1 MKNNLN
7 VLSLILVVLAI
18 CLLIGGIILPWTYS
32 NITSETGVIITN
44 MLWSAYTFFLTAWFS
59 DLPLRLLILFFLF
72 FAVANS
78 IHVNKK
84 VTLKVTLIT
93 LGLSF
98 LFAITTYLVNFTSG
112 ILPYG
117 ARASINIIFTITI
130 IYFLIEPF
138 IIIGNYIYGLMGFQ
152 DDSKTRL
159 MNQKRYDQQKQ
170 IIENPMSV
178 NIKYIPR
185 GSTSSDI
192 HYLNLIEPNS
202 SVLLLGMTRKGKTY
216 GIVLSMLDQW
226 IKKQFTGIV
235 YDYKDGE
242 LTDWVIK
249 YHRRYKKANPD
260 KNVAELVIMNFKN
273 PMQGYRINPMD
284 RSILLED
291 DYCTNVIESVLKT
304 LNKKWIDHNDFW
316 SDNTVSF
323 SLAGAKLLR
332 NKKLIVTREDGS
344 TYEKD
349 CCSLAHLIALM
360 TCSVDNYDKIYAMMN
375 YEKNIPNLL
384 SFLEPLRKDNLETVS
399 NLMSSVLTEWS
410 KLNTEK
416 IMFLVSEFQNS
427 PFAINDKNNP
437 QIIVIKY
444 DNKLGK
450 TYAAVASSI
459 LSQAA
464 LMMNQEGKQQS
475 FFMIDEAGTV
485 FVKGLEDL
493 IATGGSRKVCPVI
506 VFQDQ
511 SQINRD
517 YGRDSG
523 EVLVNTC
530 GNKISFQVDGK
541 TAEYISHLFGET
553 EKAVQSYTY
562 QENGNRSVSVSH
574 QRKKILDPYD
584 ISQFG
589 VGEFCARVANNY
601 KADLSEITSVGKLIV
616 DDKRDKI
623 EDSGELYPIIESEFE
638 GKTQEEIEAILSNN
652 YYRIYKE
659 VEELVIQQSRD
670 FQSKHIGD
678 PLYPPTTVI

>member
-1 MKNNLN
+1 MKNSLN
-7 VLSLILVVLAI
+7 TFAQILAVLSIS
-18 CLLIGGIILPWTYS
+18 LLIAGISEPIWYNYVSSELSIKLSKMLWDVYSFFLVPTFSDAFLRLTAIIL
-32 NITSETGVIITN
+32 
-44 MLWSAYTFFLTAWFS
+44 
-59 DLPLRLLILFFLF
+59 LF

-78 IHVNKK
+78 IIIQKK
-84 VTLKVTLIT
+84 TSTKIIVTTLLLCT
-93 LGLSF
+93 GF
-98 LFAITTYLVNFTSG
+98 VFTSFFFNSLSLF
-112 ILPYG
+112 LPYTT
-117 ARASINIIFTITI
+117 RAILNILCSIAVL
-130 IYFLIEPF
+130 YLLIEPF
-138 IIIGNYIYGLMGFQ
+138 IVFGNYLYNLLGVE
-152 DDSKTRL
+152 DNSKARIL
-159 MNQKRYDQQKQ
+159 NQKKYEQQKKL
-170 IIENPMSV
+170 IENEMSV
-178 NIKYIPR
+178 NIQYIPR
-185 GSTSSDI
+185 GSSKGDV

-216 GIVLSMLDQW
+216 GIIMSMLDQW
-226 IKKQFTGIV
+226 IKKEFTGII

-242 LTDWVIK
+242 LTDWVVK
-249 YHRRYKKANPD
+249 YHRRYKFENPT
-260 KNVAELVIMNFKN
+260 KKVAELVVMNFKN
-273 PMQGYRINPMD
+273 PLQGYRINPMD
-284 RSILLED
+284 RSILIED
-291 DYCTNVIESVLKT
+291 DYCSNVIESVLKT

-332 NKKLIVTREDGS
+332 NKKLKVTREDGFI
-344 TYEKD
+344 YEKD

-384 SFLEPLRKDNLETVS
+384 SFLEPLRKNNFETVS

-427 PFAINDKNNP
+427 PFSINDKNHP

-464 LMMNQEGKQQS
+464 LMMNQEGKQKS

-485 FVKGLEDL
+485 FIKGLEDL
-493 IATGGSRKVCPVI
+493 IATGGSRKVCPVL

-553 EKAVQSYTY
+553 EKAVKSFTY
-562 QENGNRSVSVSH
+562 QENGNKSTSVSH
-574 QRKKILDPYD
+574 QRKKILEPSD

-601 KADLSEITSVGKLIV
+601 KAELTEITSVGKLIV
-616 DDKRDKI
+616 DVNRDKI
-623 EDSGELYPIIESEFE
+623 LESGELYPIIDQEFIN
-638 GKTQEEIEAILSNN
+638 KSQEEIDSIFSNN
-652 YYRIYKE
+652 YFRIYKE
-659 VEELVIQQSRD
+659 VEDLVAQQSRE
-670 FQSKHIGD
+670 FQLKHQED
-678 PLYPPTTVI
+678 SLYPATNLI

>member
-7 VLSLILVVLAI
+7 AFAQILAI
-18 CLLIGGIILPWTYS
+18 LSISLLIAGITEPIWYSYVSSELSIKLSKMLWDVYSFFLVPTFSDAVLRLTAIIL
-32 NITSETGVIITN
+32 
-44 MLWSAYTFFLTAWFS
+44 
-59 DLPLRLLILFFLF
+59 LF

-78 IHVNKK
+78 INIQKK
-84 VTLKVTLIT
+84 VNIKIV
-93 LGLSF
+93 
-98 LFAITTYLVNFTSG
+98 ITTSCLIVAFVFISYLTNF
-112 ILPYG
+112 LNYLMPYSI
-117 ARASINIIFTITI
+117 RAVLNISLSLAC

-138 IIIGNYIYGLMGFQ
+138 TIIGNYLYSFFGIEQ
-152 DDSKTRL
+152 NSKKSIL
-159 MNQKRYDQQKQ
+159 NQKKYDQQKRL
-170 IIENPMSV
+170 IENELSV

-185 GSTSSDI
+185 GSNSRDI

-202 SVLLLGMTRKGKTY
+202 SVLLLGMTRKGKTF
-216 GIVLSMLDQW
+216 GIILSMLDQW
-226 IKKQFTGIV
+226 IKKEFTGII

-249 YHRRYKKANPD
+249 YHRRYKLENPS
-260 KNVAELVIMNFKN
+260 KKVAELVVMNFKN
-273 PMQGYRINPMD
+273 PLQGYRINPMD
-284 RSILLED
+284 RSILMED
-291 DYCTNVIESVLKT
+291 DFCSNVIESVLKT

-332 NKKLIVTREDGS
+332 NKKLKVTREDGAI
-344 TYEKD
+344 YEKD

-384 SFLEPLRKDNLETVS
+384 SFLEPLRKNNYETVS

-444 DNKLGK
+444 DNRLGK

-464 LMMNQEGKQQS
+464 LIMNQDGKQKS

-485 FVKGLEDL
+485 FIKGLEDL
-493 IATGGSRKVCPVI
+493 IATGGSRKVCPVL

-530 GNKISFQVDGK
+530 GNKIAFQVDGK

-553 EKAVQSYTY
+553 EKAVHSYTF
-562 QENGNRSVSVSH
+562 QENGTKSTSVSR
-574 QRKKILDPYD
+574 QRKKILEPSD

-601 KADLSEITSVGKLIV
+601 KAELTEITSVGKIII
-616 DDKRDKI
+616 DDNRDKI
-623 EDSGELYPIIESEFE
+623 LESGDLYPIIDQEFLNKSE
-638 GKTQEEIEAILSNN
+638 EEINSIFSNN

-659 VEELVIQQSRD
+659 VEELVIQQSRE
-670 FQSKHIGD
+670 FQQKHQGD
-678 PLYPPTTVI
+678 PLYPKTSVA

>member
-1 MKNNLN
+1 MLWDSYSFFLDA
-7 VLSLILVVLAI
+7 VFADLMLRALI
-18 CLLIGGIILPWTYS
+18 IIL
-32 NITSETGVIITN
+32 
-44 MLWSAYTFFLTAWFS
+44 
-59 DLPLRLLILFFLF
+59 LF
-72 FAVANS
+72 FAVTNS
-78 IHVNKK
+78 LIVQKK
-84 VTLKVTLIT
+84 ISFKIVIIT
-93 LGLSF
+93 LSLCLCFVLTSYF
-98 LFAITTYLVNFTSG
+98 FNSLKNF
-112 ILPYG
+112 LPYSI
-117 ARASINIIFTITI
+117 RAVLNIVSSIAL
-130 IYFLIEPF
+130 IYFLIEPL
-138 IIIGNYIYGLMGFQ
+138 IIIGNYLYSLFGFK
-152 DDSKTRL
+152 DNSKARI
-159 MNQKRYDQQKQ
+159 MNQKRFEQQKKL
-170 IIENPMSV
+170 IENEMSV

-185 GSTSSDI
+185 GSTKGDI

-216 GIVLSMLDQW
+216 GIILSMLDQW
-226 IKKQFTGIV
+226 IKKEFTGII

-242 LTDWVIK
+242 LTDWVVK
-249 YHRRYKKANPD
+249 YHRRYKLENPT
-260 KNVAELVIMNFKN
+260 KKVSELVVMNFKN
-273 PMQGYRINPMD
+273 PLQGYRINPMD
-284 RSILLED
+284 RSILIED
-291 DYCTNVIESVLKT
+291 DYCSNVIESVLKT

-323 SLAGAKLLR
+323 SLAGAKFLR
-332 NKKLIVTREDGS
+332 NKKLKVTNDDGS
-344 TYEKD
+344 VYEKD

-360 TCSVDNYDKIYAMMN
+360 TCSVDNFDKIYAMMN

-384 SFLEPLRKDNLETVS
+384 SFLEPLRKNNFETVS

-427 PFAINDKNNP
+427 PFSINDKNNP

-464 LMMNQEGKQQS
+464 LMMNQEGKQKS

-485 FVKGLEDL
+485 FIKGLEDL
-493 IATGGSRKVCPVI
+493 IATGGSRKVCPVL

-523 EVLVNTC
+523 EVLINTC

-541 TAEYISHLFGET
+541 TAQYISQLFGET

-562 QENGNRSVSVSH
+562 QENGNKSISVSH
-574 QRKKILDPYD
+574 QRKKILDPSD

-601 KADLSEITSVGKLIV
+601 KAELSEITSVGKVIV
-616 DDKRDKI
+616 DENRDKI
-623 EDSGELYPIIESEFE
+623 NDTGALYPVIDQDFE
-638 GKTQEEIEAILSNN
+638 NKDQAEIDSIFSNN
-652 YYRIYKE
+652 YFRIYKE
-659 VEELVIQQSRD
+659 VEALVIQQSRE
-670 FQSKHIGD
+670 FQLKHEGD
-678 PLYPPTTVI
+678 ALYPATNVV